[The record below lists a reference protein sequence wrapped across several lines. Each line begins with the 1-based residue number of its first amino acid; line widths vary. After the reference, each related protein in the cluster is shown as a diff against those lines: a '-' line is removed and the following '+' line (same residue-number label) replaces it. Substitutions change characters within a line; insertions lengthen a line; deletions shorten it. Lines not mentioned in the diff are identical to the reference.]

1 LYGIL
6 FDSSKAEVKPESKD
20 TMAEIGKLLA
30 TNKSLKLLVVG
41 HTDNVGGF
49 AANLELSKKRADAVV
64 AQLVSQ
70 SKVDARRLQSFGVA
84 YASPVAPNVEEAGR
98 ARNRRVELVANN

>member
-1 LYGIL
+1 
-6 FDSSKAEVKPESKD
+6 
-20 TMAEIGKLLA
+20 MAEIAKLLA

-49 AANLELSKKRADAVV
+49 PPNIELSKNRADAVV

-70 SKVDARRLQSFGVA
+70 YKVDAKRLQAFGVA
-84 YASPVAPNVEEAGR
+84 VREPGGVQ
-98 ARNRRVELVANN
+98 RR